1 MERNKDILNKL
12 NSISSSLAKAT
23 AKMPYHVPEYY
34 FDNLSDRI
42 LAKVQLYENEDTQPS
57 SSYHIPSGYFET
69 FPQQVLEKAK
79 HTETDDIIYQP
90 QKQKINSVIT
100 VLGTLALIFIAAYTL
115 LHKPDSSIEAQ
126 LAGITTEEIDNY
138 IAANV
143 DNYTLETFEDN
154 LLIEDI
160 DITNYINGEDIT
172 NYLNDA
178 GMEYENIN

>member
-1 MERNKDILNKL
+1 MERNKDILNEL
-12 NSISSSLAKAT
+12 NSISSILAEAP
-23 AKMPYHVPEYY
+23 AKMPHYVPENY
-34 FDNLSDRI
+34 FDNLSGRI
-42 LAKVQLYENEDTQPS
+42 LAKAQLHTKEDTQAPA
-57 SSYHIPSGYFET
+57 SYHIPVGYFEA
-69 FPQQVLEKAK
+69 FPQRVLEKAK
-79 HTETDDIIYQP
+79 HNEANDIIYQP
-90 QKQKINSVIT
+90 PKQKANPIIT